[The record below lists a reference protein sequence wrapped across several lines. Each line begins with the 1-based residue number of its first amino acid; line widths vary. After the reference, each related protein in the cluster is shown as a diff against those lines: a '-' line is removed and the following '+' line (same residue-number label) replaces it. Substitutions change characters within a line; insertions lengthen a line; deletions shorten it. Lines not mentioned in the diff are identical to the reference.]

1 MRSKKPAG
9 IFELKTETMENVG
22 RFAVIRREP
31 AELRSAWTGEGA
43 RPYAGGGTKSKSP
56 TLARRAF
63 GSS

>member
-1 MRSKKPAG
+1 
-9 IFELKTETMENVG
+9 MENVG